1 LKKRKGRELPDL
13 RPKAIKFPEPPDA
26 NEKVPEPPSA
36 ERIEALGRKHKYPDD
51 FDLVNPIQ
59 SAWEWWRGRVQAGQ
73 DEPAAIRRRFLR
85 TMSRRAEAL
94 EECLAKA
101 GSTERK
107 AIFDSVGSHNV
118 NFSSL
123 QQNLRMLRLGAK
135 AGAKNLQPT
144 QPGPRKEEN
153 TLRLLCKL
161 FELNV
166 RAFGQDAP
174 RISNNLNEYS
184 GQFFDFANDVLE
196 LFGIRK
202 SNAALGKQIEKAI
215 KIVDKT
221 LSHQSP

>member
-1 LKKRKGRELPDL
+1 MKKRKGRELPDL

-26 NEKVPEPPSA
+26 NEKVPEPPA
-36 ERIEALGRKHKYPDD
+36 PEQIEKLARKYNYPAN
-51 FDLVNPIQ
+51 FELAKPIQ
-59 SAWEWWRGRVQAGQ
+59 DAWHWWRGDIQTGP
-73 DEPAAIRRRFLR
+73 DEPAAIHRKFLE
-85 TMSRRAEAL
+85 TMACRVKAL

-101 GSTERK
+101 GSTERR

-144 QPGPRKEEN
+144 RSGPRKEEN

>member
-1 LKKRKGRELPDL
+1 MKKRKSPELPDL
-13 RPKAIKFPEPPDA
+13 RPKAIKFPEPPDTDG
-26 NEKVPEPPSA
+26 NTPEPPTP
-36 ERIEALGRKHKYPDD
+36 EQIEKLARKYNYPAD
-51 FDLVNPIQ
+51 FELAKPIQ
-59 SAWEWWRGRVQAGQ
+59 DAWHWWRRDIQTGQ
-73 DEPAAIRRRFLR
+73 DEPAAIHRKFLETMARRVK
-85 TMSRRAEAL
+85 AL

-101 GSTERK
+101 GSTERR

-144 QPGPRKEEN
+144 PTGPRKEEN

-166 RAFGQDAP
+166 KAFGQDAP
-174 RISNNLNEYS
+174 RIAKSDHYS
-184 GQFFDFANDVLE
+184 GQFFDFADDVLKM
-196 LFGIRK
+196 FGIPK

-215 KIVDKT
+215 IIVDKT